1 MFVLAPGKQPKAY
14 PALSAQKTL
23 VASTR
28 HCNDTIR
35 RIPLRRDLSLRLVP
49 TYIPSRHHMTSTLL
63 RVSVRAFSLVRAGGS
78 NRSATRLLSTVACNL
93 ARSYEPTKP
102 NLVLG
107 SASRKNQSFTN
118 GHINGAH
125 TTTPRVNG
133 VCVQEYEENK
143 SDLVV
148 VLDMDECL
156 IHSQF
161 YSPQTA
167 RLAHQLPRNHA
178 SSWNYSTA
186 SSSKRVESFRFTL
199 PDGDVVHV
207 NKRPHLA
214 TFLEHVCSR
223 FETHIFTAAME
234 VYAAPVLDHLDP
246 NGTLFANRWYRE
258 HCLYQDGA
266 YVKDL
271 DFLNK
276 PPHRTVLVD
285 NNPLSFLANPENG
298 ILVNNFYNDPDD
310 TTLFAVL
317 DLLDELDQA
326 QDVRPLLEER
336 FSLKQ
341 ALEEVGQEH
350 DEEEEEP
357 VAAASE

>member
-1 MFVLAPGKQPKAY
+1 MAT
-14 PALSAQKTL
+14 TL
-23 VASTR
+23 
-28 HCNDTIR
+28 IR
-35 RIPLRRDLSLRLVP
+35 VSLRA
-49 TYIPSRHHMTSTLL
+49 SRGS
-63 RVSVRAFSLVRAGGS
+63 SAFA
-78 NRSATRLLSTVACNL
+78 ATRLLSTVAYNY
-93 ARSYEPTKP
+93 ARTVQPTKP
-102 NLVLG
+102 SLVLG
-107 SASRKNQSFTN
+107 GSTPRINGTN
-118 GHINGAH
+118 GSTPQTNGANGS
-125 TTTPRVNG
+125 TPPRVNG
-133 VCVQEYEENK
+133 VCVQEYHKPK

-161 YSPQTA
+161 FSPHAA
-167 RLAHQLPRNHA
+167 RLAHQLPHNHA
-178 SSWNYSTA
+178 SSWNYSTS

-207 NKRPHLA
+207 NKRPHLK
-214 TFLEHVCSR
+214 TFLQHVCSR

-246 NGTLFANRWYRE
+246 TGTMFAQRWYRE

-271 DFLNK
+271 SALAK

-317 DLLDELDQA
+317 DLLDELDQSK
-326 QDVRPLLEER
+326 DVRPLLVER
-336 FSLKQ
+336 FGLKE
-341 ALEEVGQEH
+341 ALEEVGNEQ
-350 DEEEEEP
+350 P
-357 VAAASE
+357 QAVASN

>member
-1 MFVLAPGKQPKAY
+1 
-14 PALSAQKTL
+14 
-23 VASTR
+23 
-28 HCNDTIR
+28 
-35 RIPLRRDLSLRLVP
+35 
-49 TYIPSRHHMTSTLL
+49 MTSTLL

-93 ARSYEPTKP
+93 ARSRSHEPTKP

-246 NGTLFANRWYRE
+246 NGTLFAKRWYRE

-271 DFLNK
+271 NFLNK

-341 ALEEVGQEH
+341 ALEEVGQEN
-350 DEEEEEP
+350 DEEEEA
-357 VAAASE
+357 VAAAASE

>member
-1 MFVLAPGKQPKAY
+1 MA
-14 PALSAQKTL
+14 
-23 VASTR
+23 
-28 HCNDTIR
+28 
-35 RIPLRRDLSLRLVP
+35 
-49 TYIPSRHHMTSTLL
+49 STLL
-63 RVSVRAFSLVRAGGS
+63 RVSVRAFSSARGAGKS
-78 NRSATRLLSTVACNL
+78 TRLLSTVAYNL

-102 NLVLG
+102 TLVLG
-107 SASRKNQSFTN
+107 GASSPN
-118 GHINGAH
+118 GHSNINGDI
-125 TTTPRVNG
+125 TTPRVNG
-133 VCVQEYEENK
+133 VCVQDYEENK

-178 SSWNYSTA
+178 SSWNYSTT

-223 FETHIFTAAME
+223 FETHIFTAAMD
-234 VYAAPVLDHLDP
+234 VYANPVLDHLDP
-246 NGTLFANRWYRE
+246 TGTLFAQRWYRE

-285 NNPLSFLANPENG
+285 NNPLSFLACPENG

-341 ALEEVGQEH
+341 ALEEVGQN
-350 DEEEEEP
+350 DEEP
-357 VAAASE
+357 AVAAASE